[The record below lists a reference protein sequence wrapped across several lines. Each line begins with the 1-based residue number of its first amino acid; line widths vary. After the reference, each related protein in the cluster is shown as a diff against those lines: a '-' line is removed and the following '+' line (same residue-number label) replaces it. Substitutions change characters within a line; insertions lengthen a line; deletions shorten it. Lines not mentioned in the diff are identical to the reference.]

1 MKVEFA
7 ESIKNIDEDVWN
19 KIVNSDY
26 PFLNYSFLLALEETK
41 CVGEGTGWYP
51 FHLLIKE
58 NKEIIALMPMYLK
71 TDSHGEFIFDWSW
84 ADAYY
89 RNGME
94 YYPKL
99 VSAIPFTPASGPR
112 LCSLSEEN
120 VPELVRLIKEAI
132 EEISTHL
139 KLSSAHVLLPEY
151 TELEHFMNSGFSLR
165 TSYSF
170 HWFNNN
176 YKRFNDFLNG
186 LTSRQRKNIKKE
198 RKKILDQNITIEKI
212 EGKNI
217 TETLWNDFFNFYQV
231 TYLKRGMSPYLNL
244 DFFLKLTEIFPDNL
258 LLVVAKDLKN
268 NKPVAGALNFYDSKV
283 LYGRYW
289 GCLEQYDSMHFECC
303 YYQGIEYCIEKG
315 INKFDPGVQGEHK
328 IKRGFLP
335 IETYSAHWIKD
346 TRFRKAIDNFLI
358 EERANILDYKERC
371 KSLLPFKDEVVNK
384 IYTNEKR
391 IKS

>member
-7 ESIKNIDEDVWN
+7 ESIKNIEEDIWN

-120 VPELVRLIKEAI
+120 IPELVRLIKEAI

-151 TELEHFMNSGFSLR
+151 RELEHFMNSGFSLR

-198 RKKILDQNITIEKI
+198 RMKILDQNITIEKI

>member
-120 VPELVRLIKEAI
+120 IPELVRLIKEAI

-151 TELEHFMNSGFSLR
+151 RELEHFMNSGFSLR

-176 YKRFNDFLNG
+176 YKGFNDFLNG

-198 RKKILDQNITIEKI
+198 RMKILDQNITIEKI

-268 NKPVAGALNFYDSKV
+268 NKPVAGALNFYDTKV

>member
-7 ESIKNIDEDVWN
+7 ESIKNIEEDIWN

-120 VPELVRLIKEAI
+120 IPELVRLIKEAI

-151 TELEHFMNSGFSLR
+151 RELEHFMNSGFSLR

-176 YKRFNDFLNG
+176 YKGFNDFLNG

-198 RKKILDQNITIEKI
+198 RMKILDQNITIEKI

-268 NKPVAGALNFYDSKV
+268 NKPVAGALNFYDTKV

>member
-120 VPELVRLIKEAI
+120 IPELVRLIKEAI

-217 TETLWNDFFNFYQV
+217 TETLWNDFFNFFQV

>member
-1 MKVEFA
+1 
-7 ESIKNIDEDVWN
+7 
-19 KIVNSDY
+19 
-26 PFLNYSFLLALEETK
+26 
-41 CVGEGTGWYP
+41 
-51 FHLLIKE
+51 
-58 NKEIIALMPMYLK
+58 
-71 TDSHGEFIFDWSW
+71 
-84 ADAYY
+84 
-89 RNGME
+89 
-94 YYPKL
+94 
-99 VSAIPFTPASGPR
+99 
-112 LCSLSEEN
+112 
-120 VPELVRLIKEAI
+120 
-132 EEISTHL
+132 
-139 KLSSAHVLLPEY
+139 
-151 TELEHFMNSGFSLR
+151 
-165 TSYSF
+165 
-170 HWFNNN
+170 
-176 YKRFNDFLNG
+176 
-186 LTSRQRKNIKKE
+186 
-198 RKKILDQNITIEKI
+198 
-212 EGKNI
+212 
-217 TETLWNDFFNFYQV
+217 
-231 TYLKRGMSPYLNL
+231 MSPYLNL

-268 NKPVAGALNFYDSKV
+268 NKPVAGALNFYDTKV

>member
-7 ESIKNIDEDVWN
+7 ESIKNIEEDIWN

-120 VPELVRLIKEAI
+120 IPELVRLIKEAI

-151 TELEHFMNSGFSLR
+151 RELEHFMNSGFSLR

-176 YKRFNDFLNG
+176 YKGFNDFLNG

-198 RKKILDQNITIEKI
+198 RMKILDQNITIEKI

>member
-120 VPELVRLIKEAI
+120 IPELVRLIKEAI

-244 DFFLKLTEIFPDNL
+244 DFFLKLSEIFPDNL

>member
-7 ESIKNIDEDVWN
+7 ESIKNINEDLWN

-26 PFLNYSFLLALEETK
+26 PFLDYSFLLALEETG
-41 CVGEGTGWYP
+41 CVGEGTGWHP

-112 LCSLSEEN
+112 LCTLSEEN
-120 VPELVRLIKEAI
+120 IPELIKVIKKAIKE
-132 EEISTHL
+132 ISIHL
-139 KLSSAHVLLPEY
+139 KLSGTHVLLPEY
-151 TELEHFMNSGFSLR
+151 RELEYYMNSGFSLR

-176 YKRFNDFLNG
+176 YKGFNDFLNG

-198 RKKILDQNITIEKI
+198 RKKILDQNITIERI
-212 EGKNI
+212 EGKNV
-217 TETLWNDFFNFYQV
+217 TETLWKDFFNFYQV

-244 DFFLKLTEIFPDNL
+244 DFFLKLSEIFPNNL
-258 LLVVAKDLKN
+258 LLVVAKDLNN

-371 KSLLPFKDEVVNK
+371 KSLLPFKAEVVNK
-384 IYTNEKR
+384 IYSHEKR

>member
-120 VPELVRLIKEAI
+120 IPELVRLIKEAI

-151 TELEHFMNSGFSLR
+151 RELEHFMNSGFSLR

>member
-112 LCSLSEEN
+112 LSSLSEEN
-120 VPELVRLIKEAI
+120 IPELVRLIKEAI

-217 TETLWNDFFNFYQV
+217 TETLWNDFFIFYHV

>member
-120 VPELVRLIKEAI
+120 IPEMVRLIKEAI

-151 TELEHFMNSGFSLR
+151 RELEHFMNSGFSLR

-176 YKRFNDFLNG
+176 YKGFNDFLNG

-198 RKKILDQNITIEKI
+198 RMKILDQNITIEKI
-212 EGKNI
+212 EGKNV

-244 DFFLKLTEIFPDNL
+244 DFFLKLSEIFPDNL

-268 NKPVAGALNFYDSKV
+268 NKTVAGALNFYDSKV

-289 GCLEQYDSMHFECC
+289 GCFEQYDSMHFECC

>member
-26 PFLNYSFLLALEETK
+26 PFLNYSFLLALEDTK

-120 VPELVRLIKEAI
+120 IPELVRLIKEAI

-176 YKRFNDFLNG
+176 YKGFNDFLNG

-198 RKKILDQNITIEKI
+198 RMKILDQNITIEKI

>member
-120 VPELVRLIKEAI
+120 IPELVRLIKEAI

-151 TELEHFMNSGFSLR
+151 RELEHFMNSGFSLR

-176 YKRFNDFLNG
+176 YKGFNDFLNG

-198 RKKILDQNITIEKI
+198 RMKILDQNITIEKI

>member
-120 VPELVRLIKEAI
+120 IPELVRLIKEAI

-151 TELEHFMNSGFSLR
+151 TELEHFMNSWFSLR